1 MALSKVSAPF
11 PVTVGNIY
19 FGDAET
25 GEVVTVEYAKTVG
38 LTVTQ
43 STLNITGSGK
53 ITDIIAS
60 ITGLEIALSSSRLP
74 KEIVRKY
81 RGQEVSENKGFSA
94 INTDD
99 NLVPFAFGFTVKN
112 SNGKSVFNWL
122 PNVTMTEN
130 NATYNTK
137 PAEGDNDPV
146 QDTTINAIPDGDSG
160 DILVEYDQSEVT
172 EGFTPLTEKEFF
184 AQVISSMDDP
194 LIDSEEAQGGTV

>member
-81 RGQEVSENKGFSA
+81 RGQEVSENRGFSA
-94 INTDD
+94 INTDN

-184 AQVISSMDDP
+184 AQVISSMDDS